1 MAAIIVA
8 IFVTRLLRLT
18 QVQTQRQI
26 AALQASRLQEAER
39 REAWRGELFKR
50 VVAAQ
55 EAERQRIAR
64 ELHDETGQALTAIGL
79 GLRGASATLR
89 QDPDRAVGNLRKL
102 EDLVARAI
110 DELQRVIADLRP
122 SHLDDL
128 GLPAALRWYASELQA
143 RTHLSVSVEVLGEPW
158 PIGPTANTALFRV
171 TQEALT
177 NVARHAEATVAIVFL
192 EYEPDRVRLRVDD
205 NGKGF
210 DPSVIANPDRVSW
223 GLLGIEERASLLG
236 GKMVLR
242 SQAGRGTSL
251 EVNIPRSGEV
261 RVDDDHTPVAG

>member
-1 MAAIIVA
+1 
-8 IFVTRLLRLT
+8 
-18 QVQTQRQI
+18 VQTQRQI

-79 GLRGASATLR
+79 GLRGAATTLR
-89 QDPDRAVGNLRKL
+89 QDVDKTAGNLRQL
-102 EDLVARAI
+102 EGLVARSL

-128 GLPAALRWYASELQA
+128 GLPAALRWYASEVQA
-143 RTHLSVSVEVLGEPW
+143 RAHLSVSVEVLGEPW
-158 PIGPTANTALFRV
+158 LIGSTESTALFRV
-171 TQEALT
+171 VQEALR
-177 NVARHAEATVAIVFL
+177 NVVRHAEATVAMVFL
-192 EYEPDRVRLRVDD
+192 EYEPDAVRLRVDD
-205 NGKGF
+205 NGRGF
-210 DPSVIANPDRVSW
+210 DPSIIANPDRVSW
-223 GLLGIEERASLLG
+223 GLLGIEERACLLG

-242 SQAGRGTSL
+242 SQAGRGTSV
-251 EVNIPRSGEV
+251 EVNIPRSGEM